1 MKLIVS
7 FIAVLCLSTSFAQT
21 QTIAPAQAQPVQ
33 LFAQCMFS
41 ITDQTQMDALTVE
54 FYNNH
59 PEVEMVR
66 FDMNTQR
73 ALVMTVGISDL
84 TVDDFKSWFGPYSS
98 TVSCVQIGVRGVD
111 VMAQYPFTNC
121 QN

>member
-21 QTIAPAQAQPVQ
+21 NTQTPEVK
-33 LFAQCMFS
+33 LFAQCMFA
-41 ITDQTQMDALTVE
+41 ITNQSELDQLTVE

-73 ALVMTVGISDL
+73 ALVMTTGLSAL
-84 TVDDFKSWFGPYSS
+84 TVDDFKSWFGQYSS
-98 TVSCVQIGVRGVD
+98 TINCVQIGVRGVD
-111 VMAQYPFTNC
+111 VMEQYPFTNC